1 MTGIVIICFAVILYF
16 PLLCR
21 IWRRGRRERQ
31 DFYDLTMYMEQMI
44 CSYRRLG
51 NVSLSLEDCVTL
63 FPEDGGM
70 GRLLR
75 RTLHVLKTGDGVE
88 GSDILQS
95 ALEGIR
101 ERYSSRRLH
110 MLHDFLCHA
119 ECMGFDSSETL
130 DILLNDLQMWKRR
143 TLLYQKKKFFVWT
156 ETVVAAGLAIG
167 LCWISRFLMPSALSV
182 REQGMYYQW
191 TWMAFLFLL
200 FVLEVVAARRLTDP
214 WLDVYPGKT
223 AGRKQYPGRRAK
235 EEVECEFPYWLLSVS
250 LYLQQ
255 DGVYQAVNRSLAQ
268 VRGIFAGEVR
278 KFLEGM
284 YEHPSS
290 LEPFTD
296 FFDRY
301 KLPEIQTGMKILYS
315 VNTND
320 IQDVRKQVHFLVE
333 QSNVIMDKCESRS
346 FDNQIIYMGFL
357 KQIPMVLA
365 CGKIVLDMVKCL
377 GDILGEVM

>member
-1 MTGIVIICFAVILYF
+1 MTGILIVCVAAILF
-16 PLLCR
+16 SILLRR
-21 IWRRGRRERQ
+21 IWRRGRRERE
-31 DFYDLTMYMEQMI
+31 DFHDLTLYMEQMI

-51 NVSLSLEDCVTL
+51 SVSLSMEDCVTL
-63 FPEDGGM
+63 FPEDSGM

-88 GSDILQS
+88 GSDILHS
-95 ALEGIR
+95 ALEGIS

-130 DILLNDLQMWKRR
+130 DILLSDLQMWKRR

-156 ETVVAAGLAIG
+156 EIAVAAGLAIG
-167 LCWISRFLMPSALSV
+167 LCYISGFLMPSALSA

-191 TWMAFLFLL
+191 TWMAFLLL
-200 FVLEVVAARRLTDP
+200 LAVLETVAAWRMTDP
-214 WLDVYPGKT
+214 WLDIYPGE
-223 AGRKQYPGRRAK
+223 AVDRKRYSRRKVK
-235 EEVECEFPYWLLSVS
+235 EEVEWEFPYWLLSVS

-255 DGVYQAVNRSLAQ
+255 GSVYQAVNRSLGQ
-268 VRGIFAGEVR
+268 VRGIFAREVR
-278 KFLEGM
+278 KFLKGM
-284 YEHPSS
+284 YEQPSS
-290 LEPFTD
+290 LDPFTG
-296 FFDRY
+296 FFGRY
-301 KLPEIQTGMKILYS
+301 KLPEVQTGMKLLYS

-320 IQDVRKQVHFLVE
+320 FRDVKKQVHFLVE
-333 QSNVIMDKCESRS
+333 QSNVIMDKCESRN
-346 FDNQIIYMGFL
+346 FDNQIVYMGFL

-377 GDILGEVM
+377 GDILGEVL